1 MLSADAAFPIID
13 DMQIDRSNLADF
25 TYFLSIARHRSFRR
39 ASLEVGVSASALSHA
54 IKGLEERLGVRLLNR
69 TNRNVTLTMAGEA
82 LRDALNE
89 PFEAIGRAVDQLN
102 VFRDNP
108 TGRIRLNVLQDAVP
122 LLLGPVMPTFVDR
135 YPDVEID
142 LTVTNRMIDLVKEG
156 FDAGIRYGGT
166 VPQDMVAQ
174 RLSPDI
180 QWVVVAAPD
189 YLKRFGIPRHPTDI
203 INHRCLRLR
212 MGNDQIYRW
221 EFTRGNE
228 RVEIDAPGSITID
241 EASAAMSFGCGGVG
255 LLFTARAV
263 VEPRLASGEL
273 TLVLEDWATMGPGF
287 YIYYPSR
294 RQVPNGLRLLTELI
308 REMRPLGL

>member
-1 MLSADAAFPIID
+1 
-13 DMQIDRSNLADF
+13 MQIDRSNLADF
-25 TYFLSIARHRSFRR
+25 AYFLSIARHLSFRR

-54 IKGLEERLGVRLLNR
+54 LKGLEERLGVRLLNR

-82 LRDALNE
+82 QRNALNE
-89 PFEAIGRAVDQLN
+89 PFEAIGRAADQLN

-122 LLLGPVMPTFVDR
+122 LLLGPVMPTFVDH

-166 VPQDMVAQ
+166 VPRDMVAQ
-174 RLSPDI
+174 RLSPDF
-180 QWVVVAAPD
+180 QRVVAASPD
-189 YLKRFGIPRHPTDI
+189 YLQRFGIPRHPTDLA
-203 INHRCLRLR
+203 NHRCLRVR

-221 EFTRGNE
+221 EFNRGDE
-228 RVEIDAPGSITID
+228 HLEIDVPGSITID
-241 EASAAMSFGCGGVG
+241 EATAAMSFGCGGIG
-255 LLFTARAV
+255 LMFATRAV

-273 TLVLEDWATMGPGF
+273 TLVLEDWAD
-287 YIYYPSR
+287 
-294 RQVPNGLRLLTELI
+294 
-308 REMRPLGL
+308 